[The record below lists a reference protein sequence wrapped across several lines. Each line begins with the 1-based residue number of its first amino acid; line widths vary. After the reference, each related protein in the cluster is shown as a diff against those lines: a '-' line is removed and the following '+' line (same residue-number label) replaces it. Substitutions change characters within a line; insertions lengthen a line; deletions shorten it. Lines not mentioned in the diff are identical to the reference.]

1 MSKERAAIY
10 YPNGESASSSQVKRK
25 LAMEGQLPPVIEGLP
40 ERKTFKDYATIAIA
54 RSKDAKEFSRQA
66 QGKVVV
72 RVPDDAILNFISD
85 VHAFHPNTDH
95 QRIFQEIEVI
105 METPKSYIVF
115 GGDLIEGVF
124 WGGASMEQ
132 VGSLDEQKG
141 FLRELWKRTEG
152 RVVAAVSGEH
162 DSKWSAKTGA
172 DPYGEFTELTGGAY
186 KRGLLELTM
195 EAGDEAYQGLIAHRL
210 RGNSIYN
217 NLHPP
222 MRASREVQGF
232 DFYVSGHTH
241 RKGVGIQAVRNAE
254 GAKSVAF
261 GVSGPYKE
269 TDEYAQRSGWIEQR
283 TSQLYGFALRFS
295 PEERLIEIDED
306 ILNANKK
313 WG

>member
-10 YPNGESASSSQVKRK
+10 YPDGGSATSSQVKRK

-72 RVPDDAILNFISD
+72 RVPDDAILNFIAD
-85 VHAFHPNTDH
+85 VHAFHPHTDH
-95 QRIFQEIEVI
+95 ERIFQEIELI
-105 METPKSYIVF
+105 METPNSYIVF
-115 GGDLIEGVF
+115 GGDIIEGVF

-132 VGSLDEQKG
+132 VGSLDEQRG
-141 FLRELWKRTEG
+141 FLRELWKRTKG
-152 RVVAAVSGEH
+152 RAIAAVSGEH
-162 DSKWSAKTGA
+162 DSKWCAKTGA
-172 DPYGEFTELTGGAY
+172 DPYGEFTELSGGAY

-195 EAGDEAYQGLIAHRL
+195 ETGDEAYEGLIAHRM

-232 DFYVSGHTH
+232 DFYLSGHTH
-241 RKGVGIQAVRNAE
+241 RKGVAIQPVREKE
-254 GAKSVAF
+254 GARSVAF

-269 TDEYAQRSGWIEQR
+269 TDEYTQRSGWIEQR
-283 TSQLYGFALRFS
+283 TRQLYGFALRFS
-295 PEERLIEIDED
+295 PEENLMEIDED
-306 ILNANKK
+306 IINANKK